1 MQDISSLLEQELNSP
16 RMRTRRKFRAWKDRF
31 ARRAIALGGLSVIVA
46 ITLIFF
52 YLLYE
57 VMPLFKSASIE
68 QESSFELPESV
79 RADKILTMFTEEQ
92 NEIAALLTESGK
104 LLFINA
110 QNGQP
115 VSEQQLPL
123 MDAAISS
130 IKVKT
135 PGDDTLLLGL
145 NNGQALA
152 VATTFKVD
160 FDAQGQ
166 RLGVKPQ
173 VTQLFNG
180 KPLQL
185 DSQQRPLH
193 YITQQ
198 TAPDGVLLA
207 GLVDKGEVVMV
218 LLRQRSN
225 FITGEVQETLEPIVF
240 PSTSLYQRVLIAP
253 DHHYIFALRSSGHL
267 DVYDSRD
274 LQNIQLSH
282 TLALVKPG
290 QQVTQMIFQLAQ
302 QSLLIGDSQGQITQY
317 FMVRDEHN
325 QQQLTKIRTLKL
337 ADAPIKVLE
346 AEQRRKGFVAVDSR
360 GRVGLF
366 NTTAEKTAIDQ
377 PLLDAEPLLAALA
390 PRASMLL
397 MQDAQGVF
405 HRYAIDNPHPE
416 TSLKS
421 LWGKVWYEGYSE
433 PQYTWQ
439 SSSAS
444 NEFEPKFSLTPLAF
458 GTLKAAFY
466 AMLLSVPLA
475 VCGAMYTAYFM
486 APAVRRKIKPV
497 IELMEALPTVILGFF
512 AGLFLAPFME
522 THLPGVFA
530 VLLIIPL
537 GIVTFAFTWAQL
549 PDRIRDL
556 IPEGWHVVV
565 LVPLVVLLGWLSFS
579 LSQPMELWFF
589 NGDMRNWLSNDLG
602 IDFDQR
608 NAMVVGFAMGFA
620 VIPTIYS
627 IAEDALFG
635 VPKSLSHGSLA
646 LGATPWQTLVRV
658 VLPTASPGIFSAV
671 MIGMGR
677 AVGETMIVL
686 MATGNTPVMNA
697 NIFEGMRTLAANI
710 AVEMGESALGSSHYR
725 ILFLAALV
733 LFLFTFVVNTLAD
746 LVRQR
751 LRNKYSTL

>member
-180 KPLQL
+180 KALQL

-207 GLVDKGEVVMV
+207 GLVDKGEMVMA

-522 THLPGVFA
+522 THLPGVFT

>member
-444 NEFEPKFSLTPLAF
+444 NDFEPKFSLTPLAF

-537 GIVTFAFTWAQL
+537 GIVTFAFAWAQL

>member
-16 RMRTRRKFRAWKDRF
+16 RMRTRRKFRAWKDTV
-31 ARRAIALGGLSVIVA
+31 ARRAIALGGLGVIAA

-57 VMPLFKSASIE
+57 VMPLFKSASIQ
-68 QESSFELPESV
+68 QESRFELQDKVHPS
-79 RADKILTMFTEEQ
+79 KILTLFTEEQ
-92 NEIAALLTESGK
+92 NEIAALLTLGGNV
-104 LLFINA
+104 LFINA

-115 VSEQQLPL
+115 VAEQQLPL
-123 MDAAISS
+123 MDAAITSLN
-130 IKVKT
+130 VKT

-145 NNGQALA
+145 SNGQVRALS
-152 VATTFKVD
+152 TTFKVE
-160 FDAQGQ
+160 FDAEGQ

-180 KPLQL
+180 KALLL
-185 DSQQRPLH
+185 DPQQRPLH
-193 YITQQ
+193 VVTQQ
-198 TAPDGVLLA
+198 KSPDGLLLA
-207 GLVDKGEVVMV
+207 GLVGEGDIVMT
-218 LLRQRSN
+218 LLRQRTN
-225 FITGEVQETLEPIVF
+225 PITGKVQESLEPITF
-240 PSTSLYQRVLIAP
+240 PNNTPYQRLLIAP
-253 DHHYIFALRSSGHL
+253 DHHYIFALHSSGRL
-267 DVYDSRD
+267 DVYNARD
-274 LQNIQLSH
+274 LHDIQLLH
-282 TLALVKPG
+282 TLPLVEPG

-302 QSLLIGDSQGQITQY
+302 QSLLVGDSQGQISQF

-325 QQQLTKIRTLKL
+325 QQQLTKIRSLKL
-337 ADAPIKVLE
+337 GDEPIALLE
-346 AEQRRKGFVAVDSR
+346 AEQRRKGFVAIDTT
-360 GRVGLF
+360 GRVGFF

-377 PLLDAEPLLAALA
+377 PLLDGAPLLAALA
-390 PRASMLL
+390 PRAAMLL
-397 MQDAQGVF
+397 ALDAQGIF

-444 NEFEPKFSLTPLAF
+444 TEFEPKFSLTPLAF

-530 VLLIIPL
+530 VLLILPL
-537 GIVTFAFTWAQL
+537 GIITFAFAWAQL
-549 PDRIRDL
+549 PDRMRDL
-556 IPEGWHVVV
+556 IPEGWHVVI
-565 LVPLVVLLGWLSFS
+565 LIPLVVLLSWLSFS

-589 NGDMRNWLSNDLG
+589 KGDMRSWLTNDLG
-602 IDFDQR
+602 INFDQR

-710 AVEMGESALGSSHYR
+710 AVEMGESALGSTHYR

-751 LRNKYSTL
+751 LRKKYSTL

>member
-16 RMRTRRKFRAWKDRF
+16 RMRTRRKFRALKDNL
-31 ARRAIALGGLSVIVA
+31 ARRTIALGGWGVIVA

-57 VMPLFKSASIE
+57 VMPLFKSATVTP
-68 QESSFELPESV
+68 ESSFVLPAST
-79 RADKILTMFTEEQ
+79 DSNNILQVFTEEQ
-92 NEIAALLTESGK
+92 NEIAAVLTDHGQ
-104 LLFINA
+104 LLFLDAN
-110 QNGQP
+110 NGDLI
-115 VSEQQLPL
+115 SEQQLAL
-123 MDAAISS
+123 DSASISS
-130 IKVKT
+130 VKGKT
-135 PGDDTLLLGL
+135 PGDDSLLVGLSNGKALGA
-145 NNGQALA
+145 N
-152 VATTFKVD
+152 TTFKVQ
-160 FDAQGQ
+160 FDEQGQ
-166 RLGVKPQ
+166 RLGVVPS
-173 VTQLFNG
+173 VSALFGG
-180 KPLQL
+180 KTITL
-185 DSQQRPLH
+185 DPQQRAIH

-198 TAPDGVLLA
+198 KAPNGTLLA
-207 GLVDKGEVVMV
+207 GLVNDGQVVMT
-218 LLRQRSN
+218 LISQETN
-225 FITGEVQETLEPIVF
+225 FITGAVEESTEHINF
-240 PSTSLYQRVLIAP
+240 PNNTPYQRLLIAP
-253 DHHYIFALRSSGHL
+253 DHRYLFALRDNGRL
-267 DVYDSRD
+267 DVYDSRS
-274 LQNIQLSH
+274 LNNIQLLH
-282 TLALVKPG
+282 TLPVVEPG
-290 QQVTQMIFQLAQ
+290 RQVTQMIFQLAQ
-302 QSLLIGDSQGQITQY
+302 QSLLVGDSKGQISQF

-325 QQQLTKIRTLKL
+325 QQALTKIRTLKL
-337 ADAPIKVLE
+337 GDAPISILE
-346 AEQRRKGFVAVDSR
+346 AEQRRKGFVAIDNT
-360 GRVGLF
+360 GRVGIF

-377 PLLDAEPLLAALA
+377 PLLSDAPLRAALS

-397 MQDAQGVF
+397 VQDAQGVF
-405 HRYAIDNPHPE
+405 QRYAIDNPHPE

-433 PQYTWQ
+433 PEYTWQ

-466 AMLLSVPLA
+466 AMLLSIPLA

-486 APAVRRKIKPV
+486 APAVRSKIKPV

-522 THLPGVFA
+522 SHLPGVFA
-530 VLLIIPL
+530 ILLVLPL
-537 GIVTFAFTWAQL
+537 GIMTFGFLWAQL
-549 PDRIRDL
+549 PTSLRYL
-556 IPEGWHVVV
+556 IPEGWHVV
-565 LVPLVVLLGWLSFS
+565 LLIPLVMVLSWLSFS
-579 LSQPMELWFF
+579 LSQPMELVLF

-602 IDFDQR
+602 INFDQR

-646 LGATPWQTLVRV
+646 LGATPWQTLVKV

-686 MATGNTPVMNA
+686 MATGNTPIMNA

-751 LRNKYSTL
+751 LRKKYSTL

>member
-377 PLLDAEPLLAALA
+377 PLLDAAPLLAALA

-537 GIVTFAFTWAQL
+537 GIVTFAFAWAQL

-565 LVPLVVLLGWLSFS
+565 LVPLVVVLGWLSFS

-686 MATGNTPVMNA
+686 MATANTPVMNA

>member
-439 SSSAS
+439 SSSAT
-444 NEFEPKFSLTPLAF
+444 NEFEPKFTLTPLAF

-537 GIVTFAFTWAQL
+537 GIVTFAFAWAQL

-677 AVGETMIVL
+677 AVGEAMIVL

>member
-16 RMRTRRKFRAWKDRF
+16 RIRTRRKFRAWKDVL
-31 ARRAIALGGLSVIVA
+31 ARRAIAFGGLSVIVA

-57 VMPLFKSASIE
+57 VMPLFKSATIE
-68 QESSFELPESV
+68 QESHFELPETV
-79 RADKILTMFTEEQ
+79 RSSKILTLFSEEQ
-92 NEIAALLTESGK
+92 NEVATLLSDSGALI
-104 LLFINA
+104 FMNA
-110 QNGQP
+110 RNGQLL
-115 VSEQQLPL
+115 SEQQLPL
-123 MDAAISS
+123 ADAS
-130 IKVKT
+130 ITSLKGKT
-135 PGDDTLLLGL
+135 SGDDTLLLGL
-145 NNGQALA
+145 SNGHVLA
-152 VATTFKVD
+152 ANTTFKVD
-160 FDAQGQ
+160 FDSEGQ

-173 VTQLFNG
+173 VTQGFNG
-180 KPLQL
+180 KALLL
-185 DSQQRPLH
+185 DTEQRPLT
-193 YITQQ
+193 YVTQQ
-198 TAPDGVLLA
+198 KSPDGMLLA
-207 GLVDKGEVVMV
+207 GLVGEGQVVMTLLQQRTNFISGEV
-218 LLRQRSN
+218 
-225 FITGEVQETLEPIVF
+225 TETLQPIEF
-240 PSTSLYQRVLIAP
+240 PSRNLYQRVLIAP
-253 DHHYIFALRSSGHL
+253 DHHYTFALNHEGRL
-267 DVYDSRD
+267 DVYDTRN
-274 LQNIQLSH
+274 LNKIQLLH
-282 TLALVKPG
+282 TVSLVAPG
-290 QQVTQMIFQLAQ
+290 QQVTQMVFQLAQ
-302 QSLLIGDSQGQITQY
+302 QSLLVGDSQGQVTQL

-325 QQQLTKIRTLKL
+325 RQQLSKIRTLKL
-337 ADAPIKVLE
+337 GDAPIVLLE
-346 AEQRRKGFVAVDSR
+346 AEQRRKGFVAIDST
-360 GRVGLF
+360 GRMGMF
-366 NTTAEKTAIDQ
+366 NTTAEKKALDQ
-377 PLLDAEPLLAALA
+377 QLLSDAPVLAALA

-397 MQDAQGVF
+397 MLDAEGVV

-444 NEFEPKFSLTPLAF
+444 TEFEPKFSLTPLAF

-537 GIVTFAFTWAQL
+537 GIITFAFCWAQL
-549 PDRIRDL
+549 PSRLRDL
-556 IPEGWHVVV
+556 IPEGWHVVI
-565 LVPLVVLLGWLSFS
+565 LIPLVIVLAWLSFS
-579 LSQPMELWFF
+579 LSQPLELWFF
-589 NGDMRNWLSNDLG
+589 NGDMRSWLSNDLG
-602 IDFDQR
+602 INFDQR

-686 MATGNTPVMNA
+686 MATGNTPVMNG

-751 LRNKYSTL
+751 LRTKYSTL

>member
-130 IKVKT
+130 IKVKI

-537 GIVTFAFTWAQL
+537 GIVTFAFAWAQL

-565 LVPLVVLLGWLSFS
+565 LVPLVVVLGWLSFS

>member
-530 VLLIIPL
+530 VLLLMPL
-537 GIVTFAFTWAQL
+537 GIVTFAFAWAQL
-549 PDRIRDL
+549 PERIRDL

-565 LVPLVVLLGWLSFS
+565 LVPLVMLLGWLSLS
-579 LSQPMELWFF
+579 VSQPLELWFF
-589 NGDMRNWLSNDLG
+589 NGDMRSWLSNDLG

>member
-346 AEQRRKGFVAVDSR
+346 AEQRRKGFVAVDSH

-522 THLPGVFA
+522 THLSGVFA

>member
-290 QQVTQMIFQLAQ
+290 QLVTQMIFQLAQ

>member
-207 GLVDKGEVVMV
+207 GLVDKGEVVMA

-537 GIVTFAFTWAQL
+537 GIVTFAFAWAQL

-565 LVPLVVLLGWLSFS
+565 LVPLVVVLGWLSFS

>member
-16 RMRTRRKFRAWKDRF
+16 RMRTRRKFRAWKDRL
-31 ARRAIALGGLSVIVA
+31 ARRAIALGGLSVIAA

-57 VMPLFKSASIE
+57 VMPLFKSATI
-68 QESSFELPESV
+68 QQDSSFELQEPA
-79 RADKILTMFTEEQ
+79 RASTILTMFTEEQ
-92 NEIAALLTESGK
+92 NEIAALLTESGT

-110 QNGQP
+110 KNGQSL
-115 VSEQQLPL
+115 SEQQLPL
-123 MDAAISS
+123 HDATITSLR
-130 IKVKT
+130 VKT
-135 PGDDTLLLGL
+135 PGDNTLLLGL
-145 NNGQALA
+145 SNGQAIA
-152 VATTFKVD
+152 VDTTFKVE
-160 FDAQGQ
+160 FDTEGQ
-166 RLGVKPQ
+166 RLGVKPR

-180 KPLQL
+180 KALQL
-185 DSQQRPLH
+185 DAQQRALN

-198 TAPDGVLLA
+198 ESPDGMLLA
-207 GLVDKGEVVMV
+207 GLVDDGQIVMT
-218 LLRQRSN
+218 LLRQRTN
-225 FITGEVQETLEPIVF
+225 FISGAVQETLEPIDF
-240 PSTSLYQRVLIAP
+240 PSSTLYQRLLIAP
-253 DHHYIFALRSSGHL
+253 DHHYIFALRSNGQL
-267 DVYDSRD
+267 DVYDSRR
-274 LQNIQLSH
+274 LSHIQLLQ
-282 TLALVKPG
+282 TVQLVESG
-290 QQVTQMIFQLAQ
+290 RQVTQMIFQLAQ
-302 QSLLIGDSQGQITQY
+302 QSLLVGDSQGQITQF
-317 FMVRDEHN
+317 FMVRDAHN
-325 QQQLTKIRTLKL
+325 QQQLTKIRSLKL
-337 ADAPIKVLE
+337 GDAPIKVLE
-346 AEQRRKGFVAVDSR
+346 AEQRRKGFVAIDST
-360 GRVGLF
+360 GRVGIF

-377 PLLDAEPLLAALA
+377 PLLKGEPLLAALA

-397 MQDAQGVF
+397 VQDEQGVF
-405 HRYAIDNPHPE
+405 QRYTIDNPHPE

-444 NEFEPKFSLTPLAF
+444 TEFEPKFSLTPLAF

-537 GIVTFAFTWAQL
+537 GIVTFAFAWAQL
-549 PDRIRDL
+549 PDRIRDFV
-556 IPEGWHVVV
+556 PDGWHVVI
-565 LVPLVVLLGWLSFS
+565 LIPLVAVLGWLSFS

-589 NGDMRNWLSNDLG
+589 NGDMRSWLSNDIG

-686 MATGNTPVMNA
+686 MATGNTPIMNA

>member
-346 AEQRRKGFVAVDSR
+346 AEQRRKGFVAVDSH

-377 PLLDAEPLLAALA
+377 PLLDAAPLLAALA

>member
-1 MQDISSLLEQELNSP
+1 MQDISALLEQELNSP
-16 RMRTRRKFRAWKDRF
+16 RMRTRRKFRALKDRL
-31 ARRAIALGGLSVIVA
+31 ARRAIAVGGWSVIVA

-57 VMPLFKSASIE
+57 VMPLFKSASIQ
-68 QESSFELPESV
+68 QESSFELPEAARSS
-79 RADKILTMFTEEQ
+79 KILTMFTEEQ
-92 NEIAALLTESGK
+92 NEIAGLLTDSGT
-104 LLFINA
+104 LVFINA
-110 QNGQP
+110 KNGQLL
-115 VSEQQLPL
+115 SEQQLPL
-123 MDAAISS
+123 QEAAISS
-130 IKVKT
+130 VKIKT
-135 PGDDTLLLGL
+135 PGDNTLLMGL
-145 NNGQALA
+145 DNGQALA
-152 VATTFKVD
+152 VDTRFKVE
-160 FDAQGQ
+160 FDQQGQ
-166 RLGVKPQ
+166 RLGVKPS
-173 VTQLFNG
+173 VTRLFNG
-180 KPLQL
+180 KTVSL
-185 DSQQRPLH
+185 DPEQRALH

-198 TAPDGVLLA
+198 KSPDGMLLA
-207 GLVDKGEVVMV
+207 GLVGEGSIVMT
-218 LLRQRSN
+218 LLRQRTN
-225 FITGEVQETLEPIVF
+225 AITGEVRESLQPVNF
-240 PSTSLYQRVLIAP
+240 PSSTAYQRLLIAP
-253 DHHYIFALRSSGHL
+253 DHHYMFALRSNGRL

-274 LQNIQLSH
+274 LANIQLSH
-282 TLALVKPG
+282 TLTLVEPG

-302 QSLLIGDSQGQITQY
+302 QSLLVGDSQGQITQY
-317 FMVRDEHN
+317 FMVRDKHN
-325 QQQLTKIRTLKL
+325 QQQLTQIRSLKL
-337 ADAPIKVLE
+337 GDAPIKILE
-346 AEQRRKGFVAVDSR
+346 AEQRRKGFVAIDDT
-360 GRVGLF
+360 GRVGIF

-377 PLLDAEPLLAALA
+377 PLLKEAPLFAALA
-390 PRASMLL
+390 PRGSMLL
-397 MQDAQGVF
+397 VQDTQGVF
-405 HRYAIDNPHPE
+405 QRYAIDNPHPE
-416 TSLKS
+416 TSMKS

-433 PQYTWQ
+433 PEYTWQ

-522 THLPGVFA
+522 SHLPGVFT
-530 VLLIIPL
+530 VLLILPL
-537 GIVTFAFTWAQL
+537 GIVTFAFAWAQL
-549 PDRIRDL
+549 PARIRDL
-556 IPEGWHVVV
+556 IPEGWHVVI
-565 LVPLVVLLGWLSFS
+565 LIPLVVVLAWLSFS
-579 LSQPMELWFF
+579 LSQPMELLFF
-589 NGDMRNWLSNDLG
+589 HGDMRNWLSNDLG

-646 LGATPWQTLVRV
+646 LGATPWQTVVKV

-686 MATGNTPVMNA
+686 MATGNTPIMNA

-746 LVRQR
+746 VVRQR
-751 LRNKYSTL
+751 LRKKYSTL

>member
-16 RMRTRRKFRAWKDRF
+16 RIRTRRKIRAWQDRL
-31 ARRAIALGGLSVIVA
+31 ARHTIALGGLSVIAA

-57 VMPLFKSASIE
+57 VMPLFKSATIE
-68 QESSFELPESV
+68 HSSSFTLQEPARSSTL
-79 RADKILTMFTEEQ
+79 LTLFTEEQ
-92 NEIAALLTESGK
+92 NELAALLTDSGQ

-110 QNGQP
+110 NTGQHL
-115 VSEQQLPL
+115 SEQQLPL
-123 MDAAISS
+123 HDAS
-130 IKVKT
+130 ITSLKVKT

-145 NNGQALA
+145 SNGQALA
-152 VATTFKVD
+152 VDTRFKVE

-173 VTQLFNG
+173 MTQLFNG
-180 KPLQL
+180 QAITL
-185 DSQQRPLH
+185 DTQQRALT

-198 TAPDGVLLA
+198 SSPDGMLLA
-207 GLVDKGEVVMV
+207 GLVDDGSVVMT
-218 LLRQRSN
+218 LIRQHTD
-225 FITGEVQETLEPIVF
+225 FITGTVKEDIEPIIF
-240 PSTSLYQRVLIAP
+240 PSTTDYQRLLIAP
-253 DHHYIFALRSSGHL
+253 DHHYLFALHHSGRL
-267 DVYDSRD
+267 DVYDTRN
-274 LQNIQLSH
+274 LNNIQLLH
-282 TLALVKPG
+282 TLPLVAKG
-290 QQVTQMIFQLAQ
+290 QQVTQMVFQLAQ
-302 QSLLIGDSQGQITQY
+302 QSLLVGDSQGQITQF
-317 FMVRDEHN
+317 FMVRNEHN
-325 QQQLTKIRTLKL
+325 EQQLTQIRTLKL
-337 ADAPIKVLE
+337 GDAPIKVLE
-346 AEQRRKGFVAVDSR
+346 AEQRRKGFVAIDST
-360 GRVGLF
+360 GRVGVF
-366 NTTAEKTAIDQ
+366 NTTAEKKAIDQ
-377 PLLDAEPLLAALA
+377 PLLQNPPALAALS

-397 MQDAQGVF
+397 LQDAQGVF
-405 HRYAIDNPHPE
+405 HRYEIDNPHPE

-444 NEFEPKFSLTPLAF
+444 TEFEPKFSLTPLAF

-530 VLLIIPL
+530 VLLILPL
-537 GIVTFAFTWAQL
+537 GILTFAFTWAQF
-549 PDRIRDL
+549 PDSVREQ
-556 IPEGWHVVV
+556 IPDGWHVVI
-565 LVPLVVLLGWLSFS
+565 LIPLVALLGWLSFS
-579 LSQPMELWFF
+579 LSQPLELWLF
-589 NGDMRNWLSNDLG
+589 NGDMRSWLSNDIG
-602 IDFDQR
+602 IHFDQR

-686 MATGNTPVMNA
+686 MATGNTPIMNA

-746 LVRQR
+746 VVRQR

>member
-16 RMRTRRKFRAWKDRF
+16 RIRARRKFRAWKDRF
-31 ARRAIALGGLSVIVA
+31 AQRAIALGGLSVIAA

-57 VMPLFKSASIE
+57 VVPLFKSASIQ
-68 QESSFELPESV
+68 QESSFALSEPARSST
-79 RADKILTMFTEEQ
+79 ILTMFTEEQ
-92 NEIAALLTESGK
+92 NEIAALLTESGQ

-110 QNGQP
+110 KNGEP
-115 VSEQQLPL
+115 LFEQQLALP
-123 MDAAISS
+123 DATITSL
-130 IKVKT
+130 KVKT

-145 NNGQALA
+145 SNGQALA
-152 VATTFKVD
+152 VATTFKVA
-160 FDAQGQ
+160 FDSEGQ

-180 KPLQL
+180 KTLQL
-185 DSQQRPLH
+185 DPQQRPLTA
-193 YITQQ
+193 ITQQ
-198 TAPDGVLLA
+198 QSPDGMLLA
-207 GLVDKGEVVMV
+207 GLVGDGQIVMA
-218 LLRQRSN
+218 LLRQRTD
-225 FITGEVQETLEPIVF
+225 FISGEVEETLQPIDF
-240 PSTSLYQRVLIAP
+240 PSSTLYQRLLIAP
-253 DHHYIFALRSSGHL
+253 DHHFIFALHHSGRL
-267 DVYDSRD
+267 DVYNARD
-274 LQNIQLSH
+274 LQNIQLLH
-282 TLALVKPG
+282 TLPLVAPG
-290 QQVTQMIFQLAQ
+290 QQVTQMVFQLAQ
-302 QSLLIGDSQGQITQY
+302 QSLLVGDSQGQITQF

-346 AEQRRKGFVAVDSR
+346 AEQRRKGFVAIDST
-360 GRVGLF
+360 GRVGIF
-366 NTTAEKTAIDQ
+366 NTTAEKKAIDQ
-377 PLLDAEPLLAALA
+377 PLLSGAPLLAALA

-397 MQDAQGVF
+397 MQDTQGVF

-444 NEFEPKFSLTPLAF
+444 TEFEPKFSLTPLAF

-537 GIVTFAFTWAQL
+537 GIMAFSFAWAQL
-549 PDRIRDL
+549 PDRLRDV
-556 IPEGWHVVV
+556 IPEGWHVVI
-565 LVPLVVLLGWLSFS
+565 LIPLVALLGWLSFS
-579 LSQPMELWFF
+579 LSQPLELWFF
-589 NGDMRNWLSNDLG
+589 DGDMRNWLSNDIG

-686 MATGNTPVMNA
+686 MATGNTPIMNA

-751 LRNKYSTL
+751 LRKKYSTL

>member
-346 AEQRRKGFVAVDSR
+346 AEQRRKGFVAVDSH

>member
-16 RMRTRRKFRAWKDRF
+16 RMRTRRKWRAWKDTC
-31 ARRAIALGGLSVIVA
+31 ARRAIALGGLSVIAA

-57 VMPLFKSASIE
+57 VMPLFKSASI
-68 QESSFELPESV
+68 QHDSSFTLQEPARSSN
-79 RADKILTMFTEEQ
+79 ILTMFTEEQ
-92 NEIAALLTESGK
+92 NEIAALLTDSGK

-110 QNGQP
+110 HNGQP

-123 MDAAISS
+123 QDAAITSL
-130 IKVKT
+130 KVKT
-135 PGDDTLLLGL
+135 PGDNTLLLGL
-145 NNGQALA
+145 SNGQALA
-152 VATTFKVD
+152 VDTSFKVS
-160 FDAQGQ
+160 FDAEGQ
-166 RLGVKPQ
+166 RLGVQPQ

-180 KPLQL
+180 QSLTL
-185 DSQQRPLH
+185 DTQQRPLT

-198 TAPDGVLLA
+198 QAPDGMLLA
-207 GLVDKGEVVMV
+207 GLVGDGEVVMS
-218 LLRQRSN
+218 LLRQKTN
-225 FITGEVQETLEPIVF
+225 FITGAVQESLEPIAF
-240 PSTSLYQRVLIAP
+240 PSSTQYQRLLIAP
-253 DHHYIFALRSSGHL
+253 DHHYTFALHRSGRL
-267 DVYDSRD
+267 DVYDTRN
-274 LQNIQLSH
+274 LKQIQLLH
-282 TLALVKPG
+282 TLPLVEPG
-290 QQVTQMIFQLAQ
+290 QQVTQMVFQLAQ
-302 QSLLIGDSQGQITQY
+302 QSLLVGDSQGQITQF
-317 FMVRDEHN
+317 FMVRDAHN
-325 QQQLTKIRTLKL
+325 QQQLTKIRSLKL
-337 ADAPIKVLE
+337 GDAPIQILE
-346 AEQRRKGFVAVDSR
+346 AEQRRKGFVAIDST
-360 GRVGLF
+360 GRTGIF
-366 NTTAEKTAIDQ
+366 NTTAEKKAIDQ
-377 PLLDAEPLLAALA
+377 PLLDGTPVLAALA

-397 MQDAQGVF
+397 LQDAQGVF
-405 HRYAIDNPHPE
+405 QRYAIDNPHPE

-421 LWGKVWYEGYSE
+421 LWGKVWYEGYNE

-444 NEFEPKFSLTPLAF
+444 TEFEPKFSLTPLAF

-530 VLLIIPL
+530 VLLILPL
-537 GIVTFAFTWAQL
+537 GIVTFAFAWAQL
-549 PDRIRDL
+549 PDRVRDL
-556 IPEGWHVVV
+556 VPDGWHVVI
-565 LVPLVVLLGWLSFS
+565 LIPLVAVLGWLSFS

-589 NGDMRNWLSNDLG
+589 NGDMRSWLSNDIG

-686 MATGNTPVMNA
+686 MATGNTPIMNA

>member
-1 MQDISSLLEQELNSP
+1 MQDISSRLEQELNSP
-16 RMRTRRKFRAWKDRF
+16 RMRTRRKFRALKDTV
-31 ARRAIALGGLSVIVA
+31 AQRAIALGGWSVIVA

-57 VMPLFKSASIE
+57 VMPLFKSASIK
-68 QESSFELPESV
+68 QESSFVLQQPAGTSTV
-79 RADKILTMFTEEQ
+79 LTMFTEEQ
-92 NEIAALLTESGK
+92 NEVAALLTDSGE

-110 QNGQP
+110 LNGAP
-115 VSEQQLPL
+115 LSQQQIAL
-123 MDAAISS
+123 DGAHISS
-130 IKVKT
+130 FKIKT

-145 NNGQALA
+145 NNGKVVA
-152 VATTFKVD
+152 VATTFKVQ
-160 FDAQGQ
+160 FDADGQ
-166 RLGVKPQ
+166 RLGVTPN
-173 VTQLFNG
+173 VVQLFNG
-180 KPLQL
+180 QSIQL
-185 DSQQRPLH
+185 DPEHRALH
-193 YITQQ
+193 YVTEQSS
-198 TAPDGVLLA
+198 AEGKLLA
-207 GLVDKGEVVMV
+207 GLVGDGQVVMT
-218 LLRQRSN
+218 LLRQRTN
-225 FITGEVQETLEPIVF
+225 PITGKVQESLEPINF
-240 PSTSLYQRVLIAP
+240 ASNTAYQRILIAP
-253 DHHYIFALRSSGHL
+253 DHHYMFALRNNGRL
-267 DVYDSRD
+267 DVYDTRN
-274 LQNIQLSH
+274 LNEIELLH
-282 TLALVKPG
+282 TLPLVEPG

-302 QSLLIGDSQGQITQY
+302 QSLLVGDSQGQITQY
-317 FMVRDEHN
+317 FMVRDAHN
-325 QQQLTKIRTLKL
+325 QQQLTKIRTLQL
-337 ADAPIKVLE
+337 GDAPIEILE
-346 AEQRRKGFVAVDSR
+346 AEQRRKGFVAIDSN
-360 GRVGLF
+360 GRVGVF
-366 NTTAEKTAIDQ
+366 NTTAEKKAIDE
-377 PLLDAEPLLAALA
+377 PLLQGKPLLAALA

-397 MQDAQGVF
+397 VQDGQGTF
-405 HRYAIDNPHPE
+405 QRYAIDNPHPE

-433 PQYTWQ
+433 PEYTWQ

-537 GIVTFAFTWAQL
+537 GIVSFAFAWAQL
-549 PDRIRDL
+549 PARIRDL
-556 IPEGWHVVV
+556 VPEGWHVVI
-565 LVPLVVLLGWLSFS
+565 LIPLVVALGGLSFS
-579 LSQPMELWFF
+579 LSQPLELAFF

-608 NAMVVGFAMGFA
+608 NAMVVGFAMGFG

-646 LGATPWQTLVRV
+646 LGATPWQTLVKV

-686 MATGNTPVMNA
+686 MATGNTPIMNA

-751 LRNKYSTL
+751 LRKKYSTL

>member
-346 AEQRRKGFVAVDSR
+346 AEQRRKGFVAVDSH

-377 PLLDAEPLLAALA
+377 PLLDAAPLLAALA

-537 GIVTFAFTWAQL
+537 GIVTFAFAWAQL

-565 LVPLVVLLGWLSFS
+565 LVPLVVVLGWLSFS

>member
-16 RMRTRRKFRAWKDRF
+16 RMRTRRKFRARKDRF

-537 GIVTFAFTWAQL
+537 GIVTFAFAWAQL

>member
-207 GLVDKGEVVMV
+207 GLVDKGEVVMA

-240 PSTSLYQRVLIAP
+240 PSTGLYQRVLIAP

-346 AEQRRKGFVAVDSR
+346 AEQRRKGFVAVDSH

-377 PLLDAEPLLAALA
+377 PLLDAAPLLAALA

-530 VLLIIPL
+530 VLLLMPL

>member
-1 MQDISSLLEQELNSP
+1 MQDISSQLEQELNSP
-16 RMRTRRKFRAWKDRF
+16 RMRRRRKFRALKDTV
-31 ARRAIALGGLSVIVA
+31 ARRAIALGGWSVIVA

-52 YLLYE
+52 YLMYE
-57 VMPLFKSASIE
+57 VMPLFKSATI
-68 QESSFELPESV
+68 QQDSSFELHESV
-79 RADKILTMFTEEQ
+79 RSSNILTMFTEEQ
-92 NEIAALLTESGK
+92 NEIAALLTDSGK
-104 LLFINA
+104 LMFIDA
-110 QNGQP
+110 QNGES
-115 VSEQQLPL
+115 VAHQQLDL
-123 MDAAISS
+123 NNAQISS
-130 IKVKT
+130 FKVKT

-145 NNGQALA
+145 SNGTALA
-152 VATTFKVD
+152 ASTTFKVK
-160 FDAQGQ
+160 FDEQGQ
-166 RLGVKPQ
+166 RLGVEPS

-180 KPLQL
+180 KAIQL
-185 DSQQRPLH
+185 DPQQRALN
-193 YITQQ
+193 YITEQES
-198 TAPDGVLLA
+198 PDGKLLA
-207 GLVDKGEVVMV
+207 GLVADGQVVMT
-218 LLRQRSN
+218 LLRQKTN
-225 FITGEVQETLEPIVF
+225 FITGEVKESLEPIHF
-240 PSTSLYQRVLIAP
+240 PSNTLYERVLIAP
-253 DHHYIFALRSSGHL
+253 DHHYTFALRSGGRL
-267 DVYDSRD
+267 DVYDTRS
-274 LQNIQLSH
+274 LSNIELMH
-282 TLALVKPG
+282 TLSLVEPG
-290 QQVTQMIFQLAQ
+290 QQVTQMVFQLAQ
-302 QSLLIGDSQGQITQY
+302 QSLLVGDTQGQITQF

-337 ADAPIKVLE
+337 GDAPIKILE
-346 AEQRRKGFVAVDSR
+346 AEQRRKGFVAIDNT
-360 GRVGLF
+360 GRVGIF

-377 PLLDAEPLLAALA
+377 PLLQEEPLLAALA

-397 MQDAQGVF
+397 VQDAQGVF
-405 HRYAIDNPHPE
+405 KRYTIDNPHPE

-433 PQYTWQ
+433 PEYTWQ

-486 APAVRRKIKPV
+486 APTVRRKIKPV

-522 THLPGVFA
+522 SHLPGVFA
-530 VLLIIPL
+530 VLLILPL
-537 GIVTFAFTWAQL
+537 GIITFAFAWAQL
-549 PDRIRDL
+549 PGRIRDL
-556 IPEGWHVVV
+556 IPEGWHVVI
-565 LVPLVVLLGWLSFS
+565 LIPLVIVLSWLSFS
-579 LSQPMELWFF
+579 LSQPMELVFF
-589 NGDMRNWLSNDLG
+589 QGDMRNWLSNDLG

-646 LGATPWQTLVRV
+646 LGATPWQTLVKV

-686 MATGNTPVMNA
+686 MATGNTPIMNA

-751 LRNKYSTL
+751 LRKKYSTL

>member
-1 MQDISSLLEQELNSP
+1 MQDISSQLEQELNSP
-16 RMRTRRKFRAWKDRF
+16 RMRRRRKFRALKDTV
-31 ARRAIALGGLSVIVA
+31 ARRAIALGGWSVIVA

-52 YLLYE
+52 YLMYE
-57 VMPLFKSASIE
+57 VMPLFKSATI
-68 QESSFELPESV
+68 QQDSSFELHESV
-79 RADKILTMFTEEQ
+79 RSSNILTMFTEEQ
-92 NEIAALLTESGK
+92 NEIAALLTDSGK
-104 LLFINA
+104 LMFIDA
-110 QNGQP
+110 QNGES
-115 VSEQQLPL
+115 VAHQQLDL
-123 MDAAISS
+123 NNAQISS
-130 IKVKT
+130 FKVKT

-145 NNGQALA
+145 SNGTALA
-152 VATTFKVD
+152 ASTTFKVK
-160 FDAQGQ
+160 FDEQGQ
-166 RLGVKPQ
+166 RLGVEPS

-180 KPLQL
+180 KAIQL
-185 DSQQRPLH
+185 DPQQRALN
-193 YITQQ
+193 YITEQES
-198 TAPDGVLLA
+198 PDGKLLA
-207 GLVDKGEVVMV
+207 GLVADGQVVMT
-218 LLRQRSN
+218 LLRQKTN
-225 FITGEVQETLEPIVF
+225 FITGEVKESLEPIHF
-240 PSTSLYQRVLIAP
+240 PSNTLYERVLIAP
-253 DHHYIFALRSSGHL
+253 DHHYTFALRSGGRL
-267 DVYDSRD
+267 DVYDTRS
-274 LQNIQLSH
+274 LSNIELMH
-282 TLALVKPG
+282 TLSLVEPG
-290 QQVTQMIFQLAQ
+290 KQVTQMVFQLAQ
-302 QSLLIGDSQGQITQY
+302 QSLLVGDTQGQITQF

-337 ADAPIKVLE
+337 GDAPIKILE
-346 AEQRRKGFVAVDSR
+346 AEQRRKGFVAIDNT
-360 GRVGLF
+360 GRVGIF
-366 NTTAEKTAIDQ
+366 NTTAEKTAIDV
-377 PLLDAEPLLAALA
+377 PLLADAPLLAALA

-397 MQDAQGVF
+397 VQDAQGVF
-405 HRYAIDNPHPE
+405 QRYSIDNPHPE

-486 APAVRRKIKPV
+486 APTVRRKIKPV

-522 THLPGVFA
+522 SHLPGVFA
-530 VLLIIPL
+530 VLLILPL
-537 GIVTFAFTWAQL
+537 GIITFAFAWAQL
-549 PDRIRDL
+549 PGRIRDL
-556 IPEGWHVVV
+556 IPEGWHVVI
-565 LVPLVVLLGWLSFS
+565 LIPLVIVLSWLSFS
-579 LSQPMELWFF
+579 LSQPMELVFF
-589 NGDMRNWLSNDLG
+589 QGDMRNWLSNDLG

-646 LGATPWQTLVRV
+646 LGATPWQTLVKV

-686 MATGNTPVMNA
+686 MATGNTPIMNA

-751 LRNKYSTL
+751 LRKKYSTL

>member
-16 RMRTRRKFRAWKDRF
+16 RMGRRRKFRALKDTV
-31 ARRAIALGGLSVIVA
+31 ARRAIALGGWSVIVA

-52 YLLYE
+52 YLMYE
-57 VMPLFKSASIE
+57 VMPLFKSATIKHD
-68 QESSFELPESV
+68 SSFELHESA
-79 RADKILTMFTEEQ
+79 RSSTILTMFSEEQ
-92 NEIAALLTESGK
+92 NEIAALLTDSGQ
-104 LLFINA
+104 LLFIDA
-110 QNGQP
+110 TDGAPLSQ
-115 VSEQQLPL
+115 QQLPL
-123 MDAAISS
+123 DDAQISS
-130 IKVKT
+130 VKVKS

-145 NNGQALA
+145 SNGTAIA
-152 VATTFKVD
+152 ASTTFKVK
-160 FDAQGQ
+160 FDEQGE
-166 RLGVKPQ
+166 RLGVEPS

-180 KPLQL
+180 KAIEL
-185 DSQQRPLH
+185 DPQQRPLNS
-193 YITQQ
+193 ITEQ
-198 TAPDGVLLA
+198 TSPDGKLLA
-207 GLVDKGEVVMV
+207 ALVDDGQVVMS
-218 LLRQRSN
+218 LLRQKTN
-225 FITGEVQETLEPIVF
+225 FITGEVQESLEPIHF
-240 PSTSLYQRVLIAP
+240 PSTTLYQRILIAP
-253 DHHYIFALRSSGHL
+253 DHHYTFALRNSGRL
-267 DVYDSRD
+267 DVYDTRS
-274 LQNIQLSH
+274 LSNIELMH
-282 TLALVKPG
+282 TLPLVEPG
-290 QQVTQMIFQLAQ
+290 QQVTQMVFQLAQ
-302 QSLLIGDSQGQITQY
+302 QSLLVGDSQGQITQF
-317 FMVRDEHN
+317 FMVRDGHN

-337 ADAPIKVLE
+337 GDAPIKILE
-346 AEQRRKGFVAVDSR
+346 AEQRRKGFVAMDSS
-360 GRVGLF
+360 GRVGIF
-366 NTTAEKTAIDQ
+366 NTTAEKTAIDV
-377 PLLDAEPLLAALA
+377 PLLADEPLLAALA

-397 MQDAQGVF
+397 VQDAQGVF
-405 HRYAIDNPHPE
+405 QRYTIDNPHPE

-466 AMLLSVPLA
+466 AMLLSIPLA

-486 APAVRRKIKPV
+486 APRVRSKIKPV

-522 THLPGVFA
+522 SHLPGVFA
-530 VLLIIPL
+530 VLLILPL
-537 GIVTFAFTWAQL
+537 GIISFGFLWAQL
-549 PDRIRDL
+549 PATVRYL
-556 IPEGWHVVV
+556 IPDGWHVV
-565 LVPLVVLLGWLSFS
+565 LLIPLVVLLAWLSFS

-589 NGDMRNWLSNDLG
+589 QGDMRSWLSNDLG
-602 IDFDQR
+602 INFDQR

-646 LGATPWQTLVRV
+646 LGATPWQTLVKV

-686 MATGNTPVMNA
+686 MATGNTPIMNA

-746 LVRQR
+746 VVRQR
-751 LRNKYSTL
+751 LRKKYSTL

>member
-444 NEFEPKFSLTPLAF
+444 NDFEPKFSLTPLAF

-537 GIVTFAFTWAQL
+537 GIVTFAFAWAQL

-677 AVGETMIVL
+677 AVCETMIVL

>member
-346 AEQRRKGFVAVDSR
+346 AEQRRKGFVAVDSH

-537 GIVTFAFTWAQL
+537 GIVTFAFAWAQL

-556 IPEGWHVVV
+556 IPEGWHVVI